1 MSNGHRYSKVQ
12 YVISKEELKDV
23 LQEIIEPLVKNYFN
37 KLQTVHEKPFLNID
51 EAAALLDI
59 ARQTIYQMVS
69 KRQIPF
75 YKRSKRLYFKKS
87 ELIDWI
93 TDSREKSFFNR
104 G

>member
-1 MSNGHRYSKVQ
+1 MKNIHNHPNLQ
-12 YVISKEELKDV
+12 YVISRDELKEV
-23 LQEIIEPLVKNYFN
+23 LAEIIEPLVENYFN
-37 KLQTVHEKPFLNID
+37 KLQSVNEKPFINIE
-51 EAAALLDI
+51 EAAVLLDI

-93 TDSREKSFFNR
+93 TDSREKSIFFMK
-104 G
+104 